1 MESQGAGAQ
10 APPPPHGSNAI
21 TDLLDEMKMFLQ
33 NYGWYIVLA
42 VVAFYLLQPQL
53 QTLRAELSLR
63 QANNPTRRKILDE
76 ERKRVRLQQQMDL
89 LRAQETKA
97 AASSDAKSEEES
109 VEGGDKV
116 TAPAASSGKPSTLKK
131 RTVKKEKK
139 SSGVLLILGLQPSAG
154 RRRGQLVPTKYNGSL
169 QKPATRGLRLAARVL
184 LCLCGNCSIDSGQAP
199 PCYTRA
205 LIFS

>member
-139 SSGVLLILGLQPSAG
+139 VAESS
-154 RRRGQLVPTKYNGSL
+154 
-169 QKPATRGLRLAARVL
+169 
-184 LCLCGNCSIDSGQAP
+184 
-199 PCYTRA
+199 
-205 LIFS
+205 